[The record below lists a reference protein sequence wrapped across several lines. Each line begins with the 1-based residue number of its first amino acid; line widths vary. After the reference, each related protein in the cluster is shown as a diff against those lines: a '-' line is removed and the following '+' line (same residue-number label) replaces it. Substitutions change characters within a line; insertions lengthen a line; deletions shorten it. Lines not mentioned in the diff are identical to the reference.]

1 MRLRRLALILAEVG
15 AGGVVEKKQIN
26 EEILST
32 FGTDYSKRMNLDV
45 TGARS
50 SIFPTPGLLDILYPL
65 DLSCCLTSQ
74 QSQWWFT
81 PFPQLKVPAATTTT
95 SFDVSSSTD
104 CSATSRV

>member
-1 MRLRRLALILAEVG
+1 MRLRRLALILAAVWGFVG
-15 AGGVVEKKQIN
+15 EKQIS
-26 EEILST
+26 EELLFP

-81 PFPQLKVPAATTTT
+81 PFLQSQVPAAAATTTT
-95 SFDVSSSTD
+95 SFDVSSSTG
-104 CSATSRV
+104 CSASSRV

>member
-1 MRLRRLALILAEVG
+1 M
-15 AGGVVEKKQIN
+15 EKKQIN
-26 EEILST
+26 EEILFT

-81 PFPQLKVPAATTTT
+81 PLSAVPKSLLPLPPPLLMCLLAQTALLLLGYDGH
-95 SFDVSSSTD
+95 SVF
-104 CSATSRV
+104 